1 MEFKN
6 HKFES
11 FKTSFSNT
19 ENLKGTIQ
27 NLASNN
33 EVFYSALLNIK
44 GDHYKNAQHNFNG
57 LINNSLAYF
66 FNEVLNESIVY
77 NEWYTLESVKGM
89 FDKNYISDYT
99 AIYNYSGANVIL
111 NVDAKYINE
120 CYLLINFAYYQNKI
134 DLVNTDFFKYSYHY
148 LTTGEKLP
156 ENEYKGD
163 LNDLNN
169 KYDKW
174 QQDYKKGFK
183 PNPFGF
189 VKYQFFA
196 GLFLICKEC
205 NLPVNSFK
213 ISISRNREYNP
224 ITKTARAFRKYFAF
238 ELLEYDIKSANPT
251 FVDLL
256 IKTNLKNEVYSNLE
270 KSLNITRTEAKIL
283 YNKYLNSGKYNS
295 LEKQQKFF
303 NSCGYSNEN
312 SIELSHLT
320 NDKENSFYNRMTIIE
335 FEAIEIFVQV
345 NKLKNYTRLH
355 DAILL
360 FKAPKNNELK
370 QNFQFTS
377 FGKTQLNEAVK
388 FQDLQFSIDHSKK
401 NIQYSKSAITKEIQ
415 NEFTKVVFKQ
425 VTGIANQVLQYKGI
439 SFYDANKSFVSANFD
454 INNKYKNK
462 FTKDFYTSETFS
474 NQINKCFNTIKYLN
488 PSITESEFKS
498 LKNLIISNVWLN
510 GVFKF
515 NIDFNFNDSKILVE
529 SNIRNYD
536 VSSIDK
542 STRLEFSQ
550 LLKKG
555 QMLFNTK
562 LSLKLIY
569 ENLKNNK
576 LQYINVLDY
585 GINNTEQ
592 NKYLSSIIKS
602 CNSIIYRGLTSTKA
616 EKYSNYLIL
625 CNKTDTSTILLSNIT
640 GIDIVT
646 YSNRA
651 DKNRFVKWYKT
662 LNWNKIKKQIDKQIL
677 ELETEID
684 NIHNYEV
691 ETKNNRNQILE
702 AKTQQLKLSNKIDFG
717 KLDLSNSKL
726 NQPINKTIFDKDLTL
741 EKILFQYGL
750 TDSEKSKLKRK
761 WNTIYLEIEADNHLT
776 KTTLKKLIN

>member
-1 MEFKN
+1 MDFKN
-6 HKFES
+6 HTFEG
-11 FKTSFSNT
+11 FKTSFSNN
-19 ENLKGTIQ
+19 ENLKVSIQ
-27 NLASNN
+27 NLASND

-44 GDHYKNAQHNFNG
+44 GDQYKNAQHNFNG
-57 LINNSLAYF
+57 LITHSLAYF
-66 FNEVLNESIVY
+66 FNEVLNEPNVY

-99 AIYNYSGANVIL
+99 PIYNYSGANVIL
-111 NVDAKYINE
+111 NVDAKYITE

-148 LTTGEKLP
+148 LTTGKKLP

-174 QQDYKKGFK
+174 QQEYKKGFK
-183 PNPFGF
+183 TNPFGF
-189 VKYQFFA
+189 IKYQFFA

-213 ISISRNREYNP
+213 ISNSRNREYNP
-224 ITKTARAFRKYFAF
+224 LTKTARAFRKYFAF

-295 LEKQQKFF
+295 LKKQQDFF
-303 NSCGYSNEN
+303 NSCGYSTEK
-312 SIELSHLT
+312 SIELSNLT
-320 NDKENSFYNRMTIIE
+320 NDKENSFYNRMTTIE
-335 FEAIEIFVQV
+335 LEAIEMFVQV
-345 NKLKNYTRLH
+345 NKLNKYVRLH

-370 QNFQFTS
+370 KNFQFIC
-377 FGKTQLNEAVK
+377 FGKSQLNEAVK
-388 FQDLQFSIDHSKK
+388 FKDLQFSIDHSKK

-415 NEFTKVVFKQ
+415 NEFTTVVFKQ
-425 VTGIANQVLQYKGI
+425 VTGIANQILHYKGI
-439 SFYDANKSFVSANFD
+439 SFFDASKCFISANFD
-454 INNKYKNK
+454 INNKYLNK
-462 FTKDFYTSETFS
+462 FTNEFYTSETFS
-474 NQINKCFNTIKYLN
+474 NQMNKCFNTIKYLN
-488 PSITESEFKS
+488 PSITKSDFKS
-498 LKNLIISNVWLN
+498 LKNLIITNVWLN

-515 NIDFNFNDSKILVE
+515 NIDFDFNNSKILVK
-529 SNIRNYD
+529 SKIRNYD

-542 STRLEFSQ
+542 STRLEFNK
-550 LLKKG
+550 LLNKG
-555 QMLFNTK
+555 QMLFKTK
-562 LSLKLIY
+562 LSLMLIY
-569 ENLKNNK
+569 ENLKTNK
-576 LQYINVLDY
+576 LQYINLLDY
-585 GINNTEQ
+585 GINNNDQ
-592 NKYLSSIIKS
+592 NKYLRSIIQ
-602 CNSIIYRGLTSTKA
+602 NINNVIYKGLTSSRA

-625 CNKTDTSTILLSNIT
+625 CNKTDTSTILLSNRT

-646 YSNRA
+646 FSNRA

-662 LNWNKIKKQIDKQIL
+662 LDWKKIKKQINKQVS

-684 NIHNYEV
+684 NIHNYDV
-691 ETKNNRNQILE
+691 ETQNNRNQILE
-702 AKTQQLKLSNKIDFG
+702 TKTQKLKLSNKIDFG
-717 KLDLSNSKL
+717 KLDLTKSIL
-726 NQPINKTIFDKDLTL
+726 NQSINKTIFDKDLTL

-750 TDSEKSKLKRK
+750 TDTEKIKLKRK

-776 KTTLKKLIN
+776 KSALIKLIN